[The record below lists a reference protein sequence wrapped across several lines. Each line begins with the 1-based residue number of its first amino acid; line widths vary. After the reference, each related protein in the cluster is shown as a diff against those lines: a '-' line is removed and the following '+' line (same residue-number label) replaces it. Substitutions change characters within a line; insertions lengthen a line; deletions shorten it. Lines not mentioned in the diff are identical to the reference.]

1 MIITGIDIIEI
12 QRINDAVERWG
23 NRFLERIYTD
33 NEISYCRGR
42 MPSLAARFAAKEGT
56 MKALGTGIRGVR
68 WRDVEVVR
76 ERSKAPTIRLHG
88 GAAHCASRR
97 PGDAILLGGAAHCAR
112 RGPGYALLLGG
123 STSSTPTGSPERAA
137 ASRTPR
143 PPRAAQRNPSWC

>member
-88 GAAHCASRR
+88 GAARIAKDLGVQDLALSLSHSRHYAIASVV
-97 PGDAILLGGAAHCAR
+97 GWSIE
-112 RGPGYALLLGG
+112 
-123 STSSTPTGSPERAA
+123 SS
-137 ASRTPR
+137 
-143 PPRAAQRNPSWC
+143 